1 MKRIDCILDSV
12 YLGTDDHG
20 LGKESCLSLNAQLS
34 GFVGDRHGSY
44 FRETWAGDDKQQE
57 GTTRRNERQ
66 WSAVSL
72 EELAIITD
80 AMDLKEPLLAS
91 SLGANLCFSGLPNI
105 SKLPKGSIFRFPSG
119 AELVVEEYNPPCLDM
134 DEKLISMHT
143 PKTNSKLYKG
153 DFLSAAKYCRGIVGV
168 VEVPGMIHSGDK
180 VVVLPYKNP
189 SWIEKS
195 S

>member
-1 MKRIDCILDSV
+1 MKPISCTLDSV
-12 YLGTDDHG
+12 YLGTSEDE
-20 LGKESCLSLNAQLS
+20 LAKQPCLSLNAQLS

-44 FRETWAGDDKQQE
+44 SRETWAGDDKQRE
-57 GTTRRNERQ
+57 GTIRRNERQ

-80 AMDLKEPLLAS
+80 AMNLKEPLPAS

-105 SKLPKGSIFRFPSG
+105 SKLPKGSILRFPSG

-143 PKTNSKLYKG
+143 SKNNSKLYKG
-153 DFLSAAKYCRGIVGV
+153 EFLSAAKYCRGVVGV
-168 VEVPGMIHSGDK
+168 IEVPGMIHSL
-180 VVVLPYKNP
+180 V
-189 SWIEKS
+189 
-195 S
+195 